1 MKSAQQSQQAQR
13 DEVYMQRA
21 LDLAARGL
29 GRTSPNPAVGA
40 VIVRNQRI
48 IGEGFHRQAGQPHA
62 EIEALRALTGTAKSA
77 TLYVNLE
84 PCTHYGRTPPCA
96 EAITQAGIQRV
107 VIGMIDPNPL
117 VKGRGIRRLRRA
129 GVEVSTGVLRQA
141 CEQLNEDFSTLIRT
155 GRPMVTLKLAAS
167 LDGRIATASGDSRW
181 ISGPSSRRF
190 VHELRNQVDAIMV
203 GAETVRTDDPQLTCR
218 IRGGRDPLRVVLDS
232 RLSISPQARVCIQRS
247 TATGKVGT
255 KTGTKTRT
263 KTGTLIATTATD
275 AKRHGAFQQ
284 PGIEIL
290 PFAAD
295 KGRVPLAPLLA
306 ELGKRGLK
314 HILIEGGGQLAAAA
328 LQAGL
333 VDKILFFYGPVLL
346 GGDGRAMIGA
356 LGIDQ
361 VAAGIRVH
369 KVQLKQYGVDV
380 VVSAS
385 VKT

>member
-1 MKSAQQSQQAQR
+1 MKPVMKSARRPQPAQHTQQ

-40 VIVRNQRI
+40 VIVRGQRVI
-48 IGEGFHRQAGQPHA
+48 AEGFHRKAGQPHA
-62 EIEALRALTGTAKSA
+62 EIEALRALTGAAKGA

-84 PCTHYGRTPPCA
+84 PCSHHGRTPPCA
-96 EAITQAGIQRV
+96 DAVKAAGIQRV
-107 VIGMIDPNPL
+107 VIGMVDPNPL
-117 VKGRGIRRLRRA
+117 VKGRGVRRLRRA
-129 GVEVSTGVLRQA
+129 GIEVTTGVLQQA
-141 CEQLNEDFSTLIRT
+141 CEQLNEDFSIFIRT

-218 IRGGRDPLRVVLDS
+218 IRGGRDPLRVILDS
-232 RLSISPQARVCIQRS
+232 HLSISPQARVCTQRA
-247 TATGKVGT
+247 TAT
-255 KTGTKTRT
+255 R
-263 KTGTLIATTATD
+263 GTLIATTETD
-275 AKRHGAFQQ
+275 PKRHTAFQK
-284 PGIEIL
+284 PGVEIL
-290 PFAAD
+290 QFAAD

-314 HILIEGGGQLAAAA
+314 HILIEGGGQVAATA
-328 LQAGL
+328 LQSGL

-346 GGDGRAMIGA
+346 GGDGRAMIGE

-361 VAAGIRVH
+361 VASGIRVDR
-369 KVQLKQYGVDV
+369 VQLKQYGMDV
-380 VVSAS
+380 VVSAY
-385 VKT
+385 VTT